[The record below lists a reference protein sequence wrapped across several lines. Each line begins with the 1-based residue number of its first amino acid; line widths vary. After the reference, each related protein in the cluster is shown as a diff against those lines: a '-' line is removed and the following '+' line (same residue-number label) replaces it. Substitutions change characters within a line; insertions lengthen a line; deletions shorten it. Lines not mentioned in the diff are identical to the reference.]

1 MKKIFSLLCM
11 LTMLISMVLP
21 LSIEASASS
30 AVQIVCTVSSQ
41 TETSISV
48 DVSVTSN
55 PGFCYL
61 ELTQNFPSGLVLES
75 VNNGS
80 LISDLTKGTR
90 YVWVADNDIYSTGKL
105 CTLNFFI
112 PSNMNPGSYSISLG
126 VAMCANYN
134 EQSVSASINACTFK
148 VSCKTHSYSAWST
161 TNDNNHSRTCSACGN
176 VETKSHTWNSGT
188 VTKQPSCKE
197 NGNRQ
202 YTCTTCNATK
212 NETLNKTN
220 NHSYGAWGKNDAN
233 THKHTCSICGNS
245 ETANHTWNGGNV
257 TKQPTCK
264 EEGVKTF
271 SCTTCNATKTETIAK
286 TTDHKYGNWTKVND
300 TTHKHTCS
308 VCSKEETANHTWNS
322 GTVTKKATCK
332 EEGVK
337 TYTCTAC
344 NATKTES
351 IAKLT
356 THTYDHACDTDCNV
370 CGVTRTTTHNYK
382 TSWSSDK
389 TNHWHECSV
398 CKDKKDLAAHTP
410 GEEATE
416 TKAQTCTTCG
426 YVIMAALGHKHNYA
440 STWTTDD
447 AGHWYACSGCA
458 EKGSYAD
465 HDFENVCDPDCSV
478 CGFTRETEHKFAE
491 TWTTDANNHWHV
503 CSGCGL
509 KQDEAA
515 HEPGAEAT
523 ATTAQTCTICGYEI
537 APALGEEETTEPIES
552 TEEIPE
558 STEDVD
564 TSIPADQS
572 GSEENAF
579 PVWIGIVI
587 AVVAIVGV
595 VVFVVI
601 KKKK

>member
-1 MKKIFSLLCM
+1 MKKILSVLIVLVMLCGLL
-11 LTMLISMVLP
+11 VVP
-21 LSIEASASS
+21 ASAAGNGSLSMGS
-30 AVQIVCTVSSQ
+30 ASGNRGDTV
-41 TETSISV
+41 ILNV
-48 DVSVTSN
+48 NLNSN
-55 PGFCYL
+55 PGLVTMTIRVSYDTSVL
-61 ELTQNFPSGLVLES
+61 QLTNVS
-75 VNNGS
+75 
-80 LISDLTKGTR
+80 
-90 YVWVADNDIYSTGKL
+90 
-105 CTLNFFI
+105 
-112 PSNMNPGSYSISLG
+112 NPGLLVGAQLNTSYGSPYTISWVDGATTTNNTKTGTIATFTFKILNNAKIG
-126 VAMCANYN
+126 DSTVTLQFIDSYDTDYN
-134 EQSVSASINACTFK
+134 ENSFSAASGK
-148 VSCKTHSYSAWST
+148 VTVKCNHSYGSWSDAG
-161 TNDNNHSRTCSACGN
+161 NGQHSRTCSIC
-176 VETKSHTWNSGT
+176 SG
-188 VTKQPSCKE
+188 K
-197 NGNRQ
+197 
-202 YTCTTCNATK
+202 
-212 NETLNKTN
+212 
-220 NHSYGAWGKNDAN
+220 
-233 THKHTCSICGNS
+233 

-271 SCTTCNATKTETIAK
+271 TCTTCNATKTEAVAK
-286 TTDHKYGNWTKVND
+286 TTDHKYGSWTKVNDTTHKHTCSVCSKEETANHTWNGGAVTKQPTCKEEGVRTYTCSGCKATKTESIAKTTTHSYGKWTKVND

-322 GTVTKKATCK
+322 GAVTKKATCK

-344 NATKTES
+344 NATKTEV

-382 TSWSSDK
+382 NSWSKDK
-389 TNHWHECSV
+389 TNHWYECSV
-398 CKDKKDLAAHTP
+398 CKDKKDVAAHTP
-410 GEEATE
+410 GAEATE

-426 YVIMAALGHKHNYA
+426 YVIKAALGHKHNYA
-440 STWTTDD
+440 ASWTTDE

-458 EKGSYAD
+458 EKGSYAA
-465 HDFENVCDPDCSV
+465 HDFENACDKDCSV

-537 APALGEEETTEPIES
+537 APALGEPETET
-552 TEEIPE
+552 
-558 STEDVD
+558 
-564 TSIPADQS
+564 PADAT
-572 GSEENAF
+572 ETPTINADVPAGDDGGEF
-579 PVWIGIVI
+579 LLWIVI
-587 AVVAIVGV
+587 VFVAVVAVSAVAVAIV
-595 VVFVVI
+595 